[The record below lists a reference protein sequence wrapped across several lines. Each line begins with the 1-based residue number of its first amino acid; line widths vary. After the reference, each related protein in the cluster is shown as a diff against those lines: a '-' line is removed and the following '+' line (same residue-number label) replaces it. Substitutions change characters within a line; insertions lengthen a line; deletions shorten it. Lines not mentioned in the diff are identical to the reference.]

1 VVTPSVRDPLHWNSE
16 PLINQILGWCS
27 HTCDSFSH
35 VLQIYI
41 PSELSCVSITQRCSE
56 YWVLVVVEA
65 GSEINI

>member
-1 VVTPSVRDPLHWNSE
+1 MVTPSVRDPFRWNSE
-16 PLINQILGWCS
+16 ALINQCIGWCL

-41 PSELSCVSITQRCSE
+41 LSELLCVSITQRCSE
-56 YWVLVVVEA
+56 DWVLVVIEA